1 MKILVYGDSNVWGDN
16 FYTRVRLN
24 DDVRWANILEKK
36 LGKNCKVIE
45 EGLPGRLAGSGEEV
59 KTYKNGQ
66 NTFISIFRS
75 SSPVDMVIIA
85 LGTNDLQVKYN
96 KDVDKIVD
104 DLVWYKNC
112 ILEQFS
118 DPDDQKKY
126 FVNKRLPRIIYIM
139 PPNFDYINRS
149 DIFDKQSESKRK
161 ILSINLRE
169 RINDEILE
177 LNDLPL
183 VDDGIHLSIEGH
195 KMVAES
201 LYELIGDL
209 DD

>member
-1 MKILVYGDSNVWGDN
+1 MKILIYGDSNVWGDN
-16 FYTRVRLN
+16 FYTKVRL
-24 DDVRWANILEKK
+24 DDELRWANILEKK
-36 LGKNCKVIE
+36 LGNDYKIIE

-66 NTFISIFRS
+66 STFMSIFRS
-75 SSPVDMVIIA
+75 SSPVDIVIIA

-112 ILEQFS
+112 ILEIFN
-118 DPDDQKKY
+118 DPDDRYKY
-126 FVNKRLPRIIYIM
+126 FVKQKLPRIIYIM
-139 PPNFDYINRS
+139 PPNFDYVNRS
-149 DIFDKQSESKRK
+149 EIFNEISEEKRK
-161 ILSINLRE
+161 MIPSILKM

-177 LNDLPL
+177 IDDLPL

-195 KMVAES
+195 KMMAER
-201 LYELIGDL
+201 LYELIGEKHD
-209 DD
+209 

>member
-195 KMVAES
+195 KMMAEKVFN
-201 LYELIGDL
+201 LIGEKHD
-209 DD
+209 

>member
-1 MKILVYGDSNVWGDN
+1 MKILIYGDSNVWGDN
-16 FYTRVRLN
+16 FYTRVRL
-24 DDVRWANILEKK
+24 DDDLRWANILEKK

-45 EGLPGRLAGSGEEV
+45 EGLPGRLAGSGEDA

-66 NTFISIFRS
+66 STFMSIFRS
-75 SSPVDMVIIA
+75 CSPVDIVIIA
-85 LGTNDLQVKYN
+85 LGTNDLQIKYN

-112 ILEQFS
+112 ILEFFN
-118 DPDDQKKY
+118 DPDDQRKY
-126 FVNKRLPRIIYIM
+126 FVKQKLPRIIYIM
-139 PPNFDYINRS
+139 PPNFDYVNRS
-149 DIFDKQSESKRK
+149 EIFNEISEEKRK
-161 ILSINLRE
+161 MIPSMLGMK
-169 RINDEILE
+169 INDEIME
-177 LNDLPL
+177 LKDLPL

-195 KMVAES
+195 KMMAER